1 MESQNSAALTTEKQ
15 YYDIRDAYI
24 VSEDDISASFN
35 ATAENDYKNNNGNP
49 PYNTNPEASPNAD
62 SRKLYKLN
70 GSTGLKSGLGIT
82 LKVMAGDDVDIYG
95 KSYYH
100 LNSGQTPDNSNL
112 LSNALANLLSV
123 FTGSSAVGA
132 THTGVSTTTITS
144 NTTNTNALTN
154 WLNGSQHTTSTNTPK
169 ASINWIFFDEQ
180 FKPVTTG
187 SLSGCSMVND
197 AATNNDKTKTH
208 YNSVNITKSGYLYV
222 YVSNESNIDV
232 FFDNLQVIHTRG
244 KLLEES
250 AYYPFGLEIAGLSS
264 KALSFGEPGNKYKYN
279 GKELQSE
286 FDINWNDYGARMYDA
301 QIGRWGV
308 VDPLCEK
315 SRRWSTY
322 NYAYNN
328 PIRYIDPDGMEGEDA
343 NESDDER
350 IVNYV
355 DVRDKNGKIIRVWDY
370 ADDVEE
376 DGNAPNTPESTGAE
390 VGDEVTIGPTYS
402 ESLGM
407 AKYVYGDAEGL
418 KANTGRYHPAEDQ
431 PDGVKNAKTGFKSLL
446 FEGVLENGAKTYIL
460 AFAGTEN
467 KFDWINNLKQVA
479 GFAPQYKQ
487 AIDLARRL
495 NNTSGI
501 TGNLSFVGHSLG
513 GGLAIAS
520 ALATGAQAITFNP
533 AWVSYATIAT
543 ENLTFFSASINN
555 YIVKGEPLNSL
566 QTASGSKFGL
576 KHFGND
582 HFQIN
587 FKALFSAKL
596 VLGHSIYAFKED
608 VK

>member
-100 LNSGQTPDNSNL
+100 LNSGKTPDNSNL

-301 QIGRWGV
+301 QIGRFNHI
-308 VDPLCEK
+308 DPLCET

-322 NYAYNN
+322 TYCYNN
-328 PIRYIDPDGMEGEDA
+328 PIRFIDPDGMRVKHNQDGSSKRYKSADA
-343 NESDDER
+343 AAIAWARHYGSVTFKSNEEWSSA
-350 IVNYV
+350 IYKFTT
-355 DVRDKNGKIIRVWDY
+355 KNGRNTYYSYTPAVQTPLKSDRCCSSPGPDAKSIKNTLPSGDIIVVGHIHSHSLKGDSPNEPSGIINNTGDTKIINDHHELNHYLLTPNGDLTVVR
-370 ADDVEE
+370 ADKEGIDPS
-376 DGNAPNTPESTGAE
+376 GK
-390 VGDEVTIGPTYS
+390 S
-402 ESLGM
+402 ESSTRDRI
-407 AKYVYGDAEGL
+407 A
-418 KANTGRYHPAEDQ
+418 ANMSGAPDEIGR
-431 PDGVKNAKTGFKSLL
+431 V
-446 FEGVLENGAKTYIL
+446 I
-460 AFAGTEN
+460 
-467 KFDWINNLKQVA
+467 W
-479 GFAPQYKQ
+479 
-487 AIDLARRL
+487 
-495 NNTSGI
+495 
-501 TGNLSFVGHSLG
+501 
-513 GGLAIAS
+513 
-520 ALATGAQAITFNP
+520 
-533 AWVSYATIAT
+533 
-543 ENLTFFSASINN
+543 ENLEGDKDISEVNDN
-555 YIVKGEPLNSL
+555 EPIPN
-566 QTASGSKFGL
+566 QTPA
-576 KHFGND
+576 NP
-582 HFQIN
+582 
-587 FKALFSAKL
+587 
-596 VLGHSIYAFKED
+596 YAPPNIPQ
-608 VK
+608 